1 MEYRGSGGHLL
12 RRSIPQCFNA
22 FPIPPISLSVSI
34 HSIAIA
40 PSPTPAIWK
49 PTSIAFSSILPASIH
64 FKMRHIFIPFVCST
78 FYFQSFASSLVPSP
92 IMCKSSYRT
101 TMYLN
106 SLVLPRNCIDFP
118 SSLCALPRVQS
129 VLVLSILW
137 RILHLLLP
145 NLGIKALHPLALS

>member
-12 RRSIPQCFNA
+12 HRSIPQCFNA

-34 HSIAIA
+34 HSIAIT
-40 PSPTPAIWK
+40 PSPTPAIRK
-49 PTSIAFSSILPASIH
+49 PTSVTFSSTLPAPIH
-64 FKMRHIFIPFVCST
+64 FKTHHIFVPFVCLT
-78 FYFQSFASSLVPSP
+78 FYFQSFALSLVPSP

-106 SLVLPRNCIDFP
+106 SLVLPCNCIDFP
-118 SSLCALPRVQS
+118 SSLCALPCIQS

-137 RILHLLLP
+137 RILRLLLP
-145 NLGIKALHPLALS
+145 KP